1 MFLFFLFFLFMF
13 DNFPVWEDYID
24 DIREDIEIDEDR
36 AYDEARDNEEHEIL
50 QNVRVTATLHRDRLV
65 YTIQSIELHKNGVNV
80 FVYNGETT
88 HNKQYE
94 YDDIVYKKAKEFG
107 WVSWTDEIKS
117 SFESEFLK
125 KLPDDFVICSDKNTR
140 ILSPATVFL
149 GAWETKDYEEIY
161 NKLEE
166 VKALIS

>member
-1 MFLFFLFFLFMF
+1 MF

-50 QNVRVTATLHRDRLV
+50 QNVRVTATLHKHRIE
-65 YTIQSIELHKNGVNV
+65 YTVQSIEKHKNGVDIV
-80 FVYNGETT
+80 VYNGSLE
-88 HNKQYE
+88 HSKQAE
-94 YDDIVYKKAKEFG
+94 FDDLIKNNAKEFG

-125 KLPDDFVICSDKNTR
+125 KLPDDFVMCSDKNTR
-140 ILSPATVFL
+140 ILSDLTVFL
-149 GAWETKDYEEIY
+149 WAWEVKRYEEIY